1 MHLTFTIEY
10 LSLVSIFIANKKV
23 IGHLMHL
30 NNKTRYYCIVERK
43 VGLMK
48 NKLNTLTKGLQVD
61 ILTNFGNTAYQ
72 RLSKDFYLD
81 NIPAELYEVW
91 YKANELSFSDL
102 VDINRIKYLSYN
114 ELSEYYS
121 QLTILKNKLEIIF
134 NDISIQQLNIP
145 LQVVIKDKN
154 NLLHKIFYVIK
165 GGN

>member
-1 MHLTFTIEY
+1 MI
-10 LSLVSIFIANKKV
+10 KK
-23 IGHLMHL
+23 
-30 NNKTRYYCIVERK
+30 
-43 VGLMK
+43 
-48 NKLNTLTKGLQVD
+48 TKQLQVD
-61 ILTNFGNTAYQ
+61 ILSNFGNTAYQ

-91 YKANELSFSDL
+91 YKTNEFSFSDL